1 MGVGSLFL
9 KKGEVGV
16 VAGGEAAFVW
26 KAEAVGDVAGGLRK
40 EVEGVVEEEGETVLD
55 AGDAAPHL
63 EDIVAGFEVG
73 GGGRM
78 VGADGVNFVAAEAV
92 PEGGDG
98 FGGAEW
104 GGAFGE
110 GADAVGGG
118 VVEEKV
124 VGAGFDGDIEAG
136 FFCGG
141 DEGDSFGAG
150 DVNDVEGAAG
160 FGGEFDGEGDGVGL
174 ESGGAGVEPVLHGG
188 ADGRGAVGDFGMDR
202 DGEVEVG
209 GDLHAFAQGGSV
221 GGGVFVETGVT
232 HEGFEA
238 DGSGL
243 GHGGEMRKGGGDE
256 ASPEG
261 EIEMG
266 FLEGGGFFEFE
277 RFVVGD
283 GWGGIE
289 RHVEEG
295 SASSGGEGEG
305 AGGEAFPI
313 GAAGFVEVDV
323 RVDPARDK
331 DAIGGI
337 DFDLGGAGDVFG
349 EVGDGAVRG
358 SERLNLTVG
367 EGGVDEEVVVWHG
380 MRLGEIF
387 LPRRT
392 PRIGL

>member
-1 MGVGSLFL
+1 M
-9 KKGEVGV
+9 E
-16 VAGGEAAFVW
+16 
-26 KAEAVGDVAGGLRK
+26 AEAVGDVAGGLGQ
-40 EVEGVVEEEGETVLD
+40 EVEGVVEKEGEAVLD

-63 EDIVAGFEVG
+63 EDVVAGFEVG

-78 VGADGVNFVAAEAV
+78 VGADGVNFVSAEAV
-92 PEGGDG
+92 PEGGYG

-104 GGAFGE
+104 GRTFGE

-202 DGEVEVG
+202 DGEIEVG

-238 DGSGL
+238 DGSGF
-243 GHGGEMRKGGGDE
+243 GHGGEVGGG
-256 ASPEG
+256 
-261 EIEMG
+261 
-266 FLEGGGFFEFE
+266 
-277 RFVVGD
+277 
-283 GWGGIE
+283 
-289 RHVEEG
+289 
-295 SASSGGEGEG
+295 SGG
-305 AGGEAFPI
+305 
-313 GAAGFVEVDV
+313 
-323 RVDPARDK
+323 
-331 DAIGGI
+331 
-337 DFDLGGAGDVFG
+337 
-349 EVGDGAVRG
+349 RG
-358 SERLNLTVG
+358 
-367 EGGVDEEVVVWHG
+367 
-380 MRLGEIF
+380 
-387 LPRRT
+387 LPRGRS
-392 PRIGL
+392 RDGIFGGRWLF